1 MVWSS
6 DITDL
11 EVLHLLAVDPQQ
23 AYTLLLQ
30 HYGGRIR
37 GYLRHRFPSLDAT
50 ELQDVMTD
58 ALLALETTFDA
69 DRGTLAAWFLL
80 LAHQHAVRVLRR
92 RRGGLALLDEVAQAS
107 LVAGEDP
114 VAALVSRERVEQ
126 LRQAISELPTLERAV
141 VQSDLD
147 GEPNLTAQAL
157 AEQLGTTA
165 ASVYTARKRARR
177 RLVQKCRWIEEYLRA
192 KDLDP

>member
-11 EVLHLLAVDPQQ
+11 QMLQLLEVDPQQ
-23 AYTLLLQ
+23 AYTLLLE
-30 HYGGRIR
+30 HYGGRVR
-37 GYLRHRFPSLDAT
+37 GYLRQRFPSLDVT

-69 DRGTLAAWFLL
+69 QRGTLAAWFLL
-80 LAHQHAVRVLRR
+80 LAHQHAVRLLRR
-92 RRGGLALLDEVAQAS
+92 RRVSFSLLDEVTHAS
-107 LVAGEDP
+107 LAAGEDP
-114 VAALVSRERVEQ
+114 VAALVSAERVEQ

-141 VQSDLD
+141 VQSDVD
-147 GEPNLTAQAL
+147 GEPDLTAEAL

-165 ASVYTARKRARR
+165 ASIYTARKRARR
-177 RLVQKCRWIEEYLRA
+177 RLVQKCRWIEEYLQA
-192 KDLDP
+192 KDLER